1 MRKAYFRRWVGA
13 EHARVVGEEL
23 CIAAE
28 RRLACG
34 GTEERTRLEGGG
46 HAALS
51 TIVAGLGM
59 L

>member
-1 MRKAYFRRWVGA
+1 VLEDFS
-13 EHARVVGEEL
+13 RVVGEEL
-23 CIAAE
+23 CIVAE

-34 GTEERTRLEGGG
+34 GTEERGRLDGGG
-46 HAALS
+46 RAALS